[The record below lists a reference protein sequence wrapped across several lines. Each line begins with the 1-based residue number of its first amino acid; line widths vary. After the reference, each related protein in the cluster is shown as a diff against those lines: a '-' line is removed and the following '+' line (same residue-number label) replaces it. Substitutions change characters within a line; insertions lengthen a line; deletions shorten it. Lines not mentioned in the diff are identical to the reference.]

1 MHRCCTT
8 MLASIELSPVA
19 QQWVNVVLI
28 WIGLGTV
35 AGLLAKLILP
45 VREPSSAAGT
55 LVIGVLGSTAG
66 LAVLSGM
73 LRSTAM
79 NPISPFGLV
88 AACAGA
94 CALMLVYHTVHNW
107 LLRPDAKGEE

>member
-1 MHRCCTT
+1 MPG
-8 MLASIELSPVA
+8 SVELSAAA

-35 AGLLAKLILP
+35 AGLFAKLVLP
-45 VREPSSAAGT
+45 VREPTSAAGT

-66 LAVLSGM
+66 LAVLSG
-73 LRSTAM
+73 LSRSPAV
-79 NPISPFGLV
+79 NPISPLGLV

-94 CALMLVYHTVHNW
+94 FALMLVYHALYLW
-107 LLRPDAKGEE
+107 LTHSEMDDEA

>member
-1 MHRCCTT
+1 MQ
-8 MLASIELSPVA
+8 SSFELSAVA

-35 AGLLAKLILP
+35 AGLVAKLVLP
-45 VREPSSAAGT
+45 VTEPSSAAGT

-66 LAVLSGM
+66 LAVLSGI
-73 LRSTAM
+73 LGSTTL
-79 NPISPFGLV
+79 NPISPFGLF

-94 CALMLVYHTVHNW
+94 FALMLVYHAGHAW
-107 LLRPDAKGEE
+107 LMGRVKSEE